1 MTAFSAAQSVM
12 NTMSNMGGMLNMGGK
27 PIGKQ
32 DQPPARPAP
41 TPGPG
46 ANPLIPQ

>member
-12 NTMSNMGGMLNMGGK
+12 NTMSNMGGMLK
-27 PIGKQ
+27 PLGGKQ

-41 TPGPG
+41 TPGQG